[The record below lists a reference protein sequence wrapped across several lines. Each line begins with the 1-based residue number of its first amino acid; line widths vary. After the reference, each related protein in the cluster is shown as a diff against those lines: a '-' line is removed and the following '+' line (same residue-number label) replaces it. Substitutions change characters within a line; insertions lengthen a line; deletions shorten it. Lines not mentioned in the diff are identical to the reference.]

1 MEDDKKTAQIGIR
14 VTPAFRDALALCAAR
29 EIRSISQQAELF
41 IREGLLRYHEQNPD
55 FTPQWDTVFGEQHKN
70 K

>member
-1 MEDDKKTAQIGIR
+1 MDEDKKTAQIGIR
-14 VTPAFRDALALCAAR
+14 VSPALRDALALCATR

-41 IREGLLRYHEQNPD
+41 IREGLLRYSEQHSD
-55 FTPQWDTVFGEQHKN
+55 FNPQWDTVFGDQHKV

>member
-1 MEDDKKTAQIGIR
+1 MDDDKKTAQIGVR
-14 VTPAFRDALALCAAR
+14 VSPAFRDALALCATR

-41 IREGLLRYHEQNPD
+41 IREGLQRYCEKHPD
-55 FTPQWDTVFGEQHKN
+55 FTPQLDFVVGDQRKG